1 MQVGLSDSIWYCDN
15 EYVTSFP
22 ELSSEDLESVVA
34 DGHHSQSPII
44 EETSY
49 KKYLKLVSGVEKGDT
64 LAENYYDASEETKG
78 YVSTPDSGIH
88 DLSSMDPEL
97 RAKMEEE
104 WKEEL
109 AKTEEEIITLRQ
121 VLASKVRYAQ
131 DLKHKL
137 GITVWKEFKDD
148 MQQGLKN
155 IQETEVYQR
164 TTQTLKTAGEKTTN
178 VLGNLGANVSKKLED
193 VKNSQT
199 FRSFEERVGTAYE
212 TVKWVQ
218 NR

>member
-1 MQVGLSDSIWYCDN
+1 MATTPGEQKKTTY
-15 EYVTSFP
+15 T
-22 ELSSEDLESVVA
+22 ELS
-34 DGHHSQSPII
+34 
-44 EETSY
+44 ET
-49 KKYLKLVSGVEKGDT
+49 
-64 LAENYYDASEETKG
+64 YYDASKETKV
-78 YVSTPDSGIH
+78 YDATPDSGIH
-88 DLSSMDPEL
+88 DLTNMAPEHRVKL
-97 RAKMEEE
+97 EEE

-148 MQQGLKN
+148 MEQGIKN

-164 TTQTLKTAGEKTTN
+164 TSQTLKTAGEKTTSA
-178 VLGNLGANVSKKLED
+178 LGNLGASVTKKLGE

-199 FRSFEERVGTAYE
+199 FRSFEEKVGTAYE
-212 TVKWVQ
+212 SVKNKIPGSRSTGAV
-218 NR
+218 NFEETLNKEEKPSSGSLTPTTPEGNPLP